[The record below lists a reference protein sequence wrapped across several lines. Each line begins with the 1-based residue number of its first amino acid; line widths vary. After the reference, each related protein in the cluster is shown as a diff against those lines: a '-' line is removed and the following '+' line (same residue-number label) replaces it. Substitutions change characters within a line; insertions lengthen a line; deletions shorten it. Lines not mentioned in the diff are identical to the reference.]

1 MTQTANGEDSNQ
13 IQIPFEA
20 LATGKNFKM
29 PIYPP
34 KALANQIEAT
44 LTVKMEINP
53 AGKIINF
60 TWLDED
66 KKNSPFF
73 EEIKKALPD
82 WEFSPSPENQIRT
95 TTKEFIF
102 KIKK

>member
-1 MTQTANGEDSNQ
+1 MIDTHAHYDDERYDNDR
-13 IQIPFEA
+13 EA
-20 LATGKNFKM
+20 L
-29 PIYPP
+29 
-34 KALANQIEAT
+34 
-44 LTVKMEINP
+44 
-53 AGKIINF
+53 
-60 TWLDED
+60 
-66 KKNSPFF
+66 F